1 MLSWS
6 KRRRLLY
13 SVVAFTIGAVVLS
26 TLYIKFFTNPPTCFD
41 GERNGAEVGVDCG
54 GSCALFCAA
63 QTRSPV
69 VLWSRAFEVGPSTY
83 TAAAYI
89 QNPNVGAAARNV
101 AYSFQLFDDK
111 NVLVTERVGV
121 INIPPVQTIPF
132 IDPNINVG
140 NRNVARALFA
150 FSAEPVWQRIEAP
163 SSLRV
168 GNQFLASDASRLS
181 ATITNDSIEDA
192 EKLTVVAVLFDRQG
206 TARAASRSVLPR
218 IPRKGSQEV
227 IFTWPGGV
235 TNILRAEIT
244 LLPSV

>member
-1 MLSWS
+1 
-6 KRRRLLY
+6 
-13 SVVAFTIGAVVLS
+13 
-26 TLYIKFFTNPPTCFD
+26 
-41 GERNGAEVGVDCG
+41 
-54 GSCALFCAA
+54 
-63 QTRSPV
+63 
-69 VLWSRAFEVGPSTY
+69 
-83 TAAAYI
+83 
-89 QNPNVGAAARNV
+89 VGAAARNV

-121 INIPPVQTIPF
+121 INIPPVQTVPF

-140 NRNVARALFA
+140 NRVVARALFA
-150 FSAEPVWQRIEAP
+150 FSAEPVWQRVETP

-181 ATITNDSIEDA
+181 ATIANDSIADV

-227 IFTWPGGV
+227 VFTWPGGV
-235 TNILRAEIT
+235 KNVLRAEIT
-244 LLPSV
+244 LLPSI